1 MDKPIN
7 GMRIK
12 GNLIET
18 YLHGQF
24 PRVIY
29 IYFFNVSFYTGVQ
42 PVNNV
47 VIITG
52 GQQRDSAIHIHEFIL
67 PWGDMIGS
75 EMQKAEHM
83 FTKTGLLLLSS
94 PSQITSSL

>member
-29 IYFFNVSFYTGVQ
+29 IYIFLMF
-42 PVNNV
+42 
-47 VIITG
+47 
-52 GQQRDSAIHIHEFIL
+52 HFIL
-67 PWGDMIGS
+67 ECIQLISYLICRSANLG
-75 EMQKAEHM
+75 
-83 FTKTGLLLLSS
+83 TLRY
-94 PSQITSSL
+94 

>member
-1 MDKPIN
+1 MDKQIG

-29 IYFFNVSFYTGVQ
+29 IYIFFFNVSFYTGV
-42 PVNNV
+42 
-47 VIITG
+47 
-52 GQQRDSAIHIHEFIL
+52 
-67 PWGDMIGS
+67 
-75 EMQKAEHM
+75 
-83 FTKTGLLLLSS
+83 
-94 PSQITSSL
+94 